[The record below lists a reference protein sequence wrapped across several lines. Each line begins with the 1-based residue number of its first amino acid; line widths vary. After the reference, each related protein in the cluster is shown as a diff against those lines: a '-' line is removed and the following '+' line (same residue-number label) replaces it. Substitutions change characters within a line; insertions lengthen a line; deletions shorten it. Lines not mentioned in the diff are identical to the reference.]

1 MFHELTT
8 AMRGAALSAV
18 LLATAALPAAA
29 QDVRIGAMREG
40 SSWYVFAATLQQMI
54 EPILGPNSTE
64 IIARGGGIANPMVV
78 QGGRAEIAL
87 SNVATAVWAQEGSD
101 VYDGMAAPDIAAL
114 VGGLNDVY
122 IGVIAREDFLQR
134 AGTRDLKEIAQS
146 DIPFRLL
153 IKPVGSSAVPAAE
166 MIFESLGVGMDDI
179 RARGGDV
186 IQLDTNQIADQLRN
200 GGADI
205 YIDTIIQGHPTIT
218 EVGLTTRVA
227 FLDLPPE
234 AQEMLS
240 RNGMTI
246 GEYGPWFEGQT
257 GPTSGANLGTVL
269 IANSGLDED
278 TAYTI
283 TKTIIEN
290 AEALKASHGAWSQ
303 FDPSTAMLPER
314 TGIPLHPGA
323 ARYYQE
329 AGLM

>member
-1 MFHELTT
+1 MFHNLTT

-18 LLATAALPAAA
+18 LLASAALPAAA

-54 EPILGPNSTE
+54 EPILGSNSTE

-78 QGGRAEIAL
+78 QSGRAEIAL

-101 VYDGMAAPDIAAL
+101 VYEGMTAPDISAL

-122 IGVIAREDFLQR
+122 IGVIAREEFLQR

-166 MIFESLGVGMDDI
+166 MIFESLGVSVDDI

-227 FLDLPPE
+227 FLDLPRE

-240 RNGMTI
+240 QNGMTI
-246 GEYGPWFEGQT
+246 GDYGPWFEGQT
-257 GPTSGANLGTVL
+257 EPTSGANLGTVL
-269 IANSGLDED
+269 IANNDLDED

-290 AEALKASHGAWSQ
+290 AEALKASHGAWSH
-303 FDPSTAMLPER
+303 FDPATAMLPER

-323 ARYYQE
+323 ARYYRE